1 MKSLRCDLV
10 NRYFIPLWAVLF
22 TIFSAGM
29 MLALPINRVPD
40 EYAHLSQ
47 SYVIAD
53 GQWYQ
58 AMKTRTVTIPQ
69 QMHFFENP
77 AIDAEGL
84 KQAYEGVDFSGSLAE
99 EPLFTNAALYPPV
112 SYFPQACGIRLASLF
127 TGNGVIIAYSGRI
140 VNWLCTFLV
149 LLWAMRKLPAY
160 RKLLAFLTL
169 LPMNLQEMISLSAD
183 GMTTALVYALTAFV
197 LNGIHHRKR
206 FEKKDYFAL
215 VLLSLGTVLWKVLY
229 FPAVFLILLLP
240 AECFGSPRKKWTV
253 TGVVILALAGLLLL
267 WAGVCY
273 FLLFQAAAGEEG
285 RERSTLMAI
294 EYLMRHPLE
303 FPGVLYTTVSRGL
316 KNYLGEIFA
325 KSLSWYSIHPSP
337 WLVYSSMTLCVLTFL
352 AEDSIALRLKTR
364 LAFSAVPCFSILLLF
379 FVLYLW
385 WTPVGEPL
393 IYGFQGRYLMPLLL
407 MLLAAFKPH
416 SAGVSWWTPVLYL
429 GVAAVNCGF
438 LLEIIRTT
446 L

>member
-29 MLALPINRVPD
+29 MVALPINRVPD
-40 EYAHLSQ
+40 EYAHLRQ
-47 SYVIAD
+47 AYLIAD
-53 GQWYQ
+53 GQWYR

-69 QMHFFENP
+69 QMYFFEDS

-99 EPLFTNAALYPPV
+99 EPLFTNTAVYPPV
-112 SYFPQACGIRLASLF
+112 GYFPQACGIRLASLF

-197 LNGIHHRKR
+197 LNGIHYKNR

-215 VLLSLGTVLWKVLY
+215 VLLSLGAVLWKVLY

-240 AECFGSPRKKWTV
+240 AECFGSAKKKWTAV
-253 TGVVILALAGLLLL
+253 GIVLFSLAGLLLL

-337 WLVYSSMTLCVLTFL
+337 WLVYSSMALCGLIFL
-352 AEDSIALRLKTR
+352 AEDSITLCLKTR
-364 LAFSAVPCFSILLLF
+364 FTFMAVSFFSILLLLLA
-379 FVLYLW
+379 LYLW
-385 WTPVGEPL
+385 WTPVNSSV
-393 IYGFQGRYLMPLLL
+393 IYGFQSRYLMPLLL
-407 MLLAAFKPH
+407 MLLAAFKPR
-416 SAGVSWWTPVLYL
+416 STGVSRWMPVLFL
-429 GVAAVNCGF
+429 GVFVVNCGF
-438 LLEIIRTT
+438 LLEIIRVT